1 MLNFGAVIEQLPSRP
16 KTTKRCVTIKGP
28 NLCAHASHR
37 FENKKDNITMT
48 TKSSQTFLCNHC
60 AFFRFLS
67 NYGHINL
74 LWVSTIPLFFKTNLQ
89 LWAFWP
95 FKNAANIPCRQTGA
109 KHRHTT
115 LLIARCQQLQG
126 VLERGMLPFSE
137 QTFTLPDIF
146 ESNDKTLPWCSSI
159 DCNQYIAHS
168 NIIYPNLP
176 DRYNTQRTCLTTN
189 PEFSKPTPPPQKKTS
204 L

>member
-28 NLCAHASHR
+28 NLCTHASHR

-126 VLERGMLPFSE
+126 VLERGMTPGVLNSWQGSIQFTYLPMNWLMFMVYILVYNKYTIHGYYG
-137 QTFTLPDIF
+137 QYTG
-146 ESNDKTLPWCSSI
+146 
-159 DCNQYIAHS
+159 CNQLK
-168 NIIYPNLP
+168 NIMAKSYH
-176 DRYNTQRTCLTTN
+176 
-189 PEFSKPTPPPQKKTS
+189 
-204 L
+204 